1 MCKNL
6 RRRPIKKN
14 IYAVIIAGGRGE
26 RFWPKSRIRTPKQTL
41 KLMGKRSLIQETVSR
56 ISTIVPNDRIY
67 VITNKEQLGSIK
79 ADLPSIK
86 NIVSEPAAR
95 NTAAACGLAAMIIK
109 KRDPRATMIVLPSDH
124 LIKEK
129 DRFIDAL
136 LTGVEVAEA
145 SNGLVTIGV
154 KPTFPATGYGYLRI
168 DTSGQFRI
176 KRPGLK
182 AVVHRVMAF
191 VEKPS
196 LQNAVRFLREKRYYW
211 NSGMF
216 IWKATSILDA
226 IKENLPRLYLGLQL
240 LEPSIGRFSFNSRLK
255 QVYPNLEEI
264 SIDYGVLEKEKRI
277 FAVEGK
283 FYWDDL
289 GSWDSLA
296 RHLSTDSNGNFSIG
310 SHKAIETRDSVI
322 VSAQGVIGTIGVD
335 NIIVVR
341 DGDCVLVCR
350 RDLAQDVKKLIS
362 MMKDDKELKKYL

>member
-1 MCKNL
+1 M
-6 RRRPIKKN
+6 
-14 IYAVIIAGGRGE
+14 GR
-26 RFWPKSRIRTPKQTL
+26 
-41 KLMGKRSLIQETVSR
+41 RSLIQETVSR
-56 ISTIVPNDRIY
+56 IKSIVPNERIY
-67 VITNKEQLGSIK
+67 VITNKEQLTSIRS
-79 ADLPSIK
+79 DLPSIK
-86 NIVSEPAAR
+86 NIIAEPAAK

-109 KRDPRATMIVLPSDH
+109 KIDPQATMIVLPSDH
-124 LIKEK
+124 FIKENRK
-129 DRFIDAL
+129 FIDAIM
-136 LTGVEVAEA
+136 TGVKVAEA

-176 KRPGLK
+176 KGPGLK
-182 AVVHRVMAF
+182 ANVHRVLAF

-196 LQNAVRFLREKRYYW
+196 LANAVKFIKEKRYYW

-240 LEPSIGRFSFNSRLK
+240 LEPSIGHLNFHGKLNS
-255 QVYPNLEEI
+255 VYLNLDEV
-264 SIDYGVLEKEKRI
+264 SIDYGVLEKEQRI

-296 RHLSTDSNGNFSIG
+296 RHLVTDKDGNFAIG
-310 SHKAIETRDSVI
+310 SHKKIDTRDSLI
-322 VSAQGVIGTIGVD
+322 VSEQGIIGTIGVS

-341 DGDCVLVCR
+341 EGDCVLVCS
-350 RDLAQDVKKLIS
+350 RDRAQDVKRLVGLI
-362 MMKDDKELKKYL
+362 KEKKELKKYL

>member
-1 MCKNL
+1 M
-6 RRRPIKKN
+6 
-14 IYAVIIAGGRGE
+14 GR
-26 RFWPKSRIRTPKQTL
+26 
-41 KLMGKRSLIQETVSR
+41 RSLIQETVSR
-56 ISTIVPNDRIY
+56 IRSIVPNERIY
-67 VITNKEQLGSIK
+67 VITNKEQLASIK
-79 ADLPSIK
+79 ADLPFIK
-86 NIVSEPAAR
+86 NIIAEPAAR

-109 KRDPRATMIVLPSDH
+109 KKDPQATMIVLPSDH
-124 LIKEK
+124 LIKENDK
-129 DRFIDAL
+129 FIGAL
-136 LTGVEVAEA
+136 LTGVKVAEA

-176 KRPGLK
+176 KGPGLK
-182 AVVHRVMAF
+182 AKVHRVLAF

-196 LQNAVRFLREKRYYW
+196 LPNAVRFLKQKRYYW

-240 LEPSIGRFSFNSRLK
+240 IEPSIGRFSFNGKLNS
-255 QVYPNLEEI
+255 VYPNLEEI

-296 RHLSTDSNGNFSIG
+296 RHLETDTDGNFAIG
-310 SHKAIETRDSVI
+310 SHREIDTKDSVI
-322 VSAQGVIGTIGVD
+322 VSEQGIIATIGVS

-341 DGDCVLVCR
+341 EGDCVLVCDR
-350 RDLAQDVKKLIS
+350 ERAQDVKRLVGL
-362 MMKDDKELKKYL
+362 MKQKKELKRYL

>member
-1 MCKNL
+1 
-6 RRRPIKKN
+6 
-14 IYAVIIAGGRGE
+14 
-26 RFWPKSRIRTPKQTL
+26 
-41 KLMGKRSLIQETVSR
+41 MGKRSLIQETVDR
-56 ISTIVPNDRIY
+56 IGSIVPNERIY

-86 NIVSEPAAR
+86 NIIAEPAAK

-109 KRDPRATMIVLPSDH
+109 KLDSQATMIVLPSDH

-129 DRFIDAL
+129 DKFIDAL
-136 LTGVEVAEA
+136 LTGVKVAEA

-176 KRPGLK
+176 KGPGLK
-182 AVVHRVMAF
+182 AKVHRVMAF

-196 LQNAVRFLREKRYYW
+196 LPNAVKFLKEKRYYW

-240 LEPSIGRFSFNSRLK
+240 LEPSIGRFSFYGKLNN
-255 QVYPNLEEI
+255 VYPNLEEI

-296 RHLSTDSNGNFSIG
+296 RHLTTDKDGNFAIG
-310 SHKAIETRDSVI
+310 SHKEIDTKDSVI
-322 VSAQGVIGTIGVD
+322 VSEQGIIGTIGVSD
-335 NIIVVR
+335 IIVVR
-341 DGDCVLVCR
+341 DGDCVLVCS
-350 RDLAQDVKKLIS
+350 RDRAQDVKRLVGL
-362 MMKDDKELKKYL
+362 MKDNKDLKKYL

>member
-1 MCKNL
+1 
-6 RRRPIKKN
+6 
-14 IYAVIIAGGRGE
+14 
-26 RFWPKSRIRTPKQTL
+26 
-41 KLMGKRSLIQETVSR
+41 
-56 ISTIVPNDRIY
+56 
-67 VITNKEQLGSIK
+67 SIK

-86 NIVSEPAAR
+86 NIIAEPASK

-109 KRDPRATMIVLPSDH
+109 KLDPQATMIVLPSDH

-129 DRFIDAL
+129 DKFIDAP
-136 LTGVEVAEA
+136 LTGVKVAEA

-176 KRPGLK
+176 KGPGLK
-182 AVVHRVMAF
+182 AKVHRVMAF
-191 VEKPS
+191 VEKPN
-196 LQNAVRFLREKRYYW
+196 LRNAMKFLKEKRYYW
-211 NSGMF
+211 NGGIF

-240 LEPSIGRFSFNSRLK
+240 LEPSIGHFGFYGQLNS
-255 QVYPNLEEI
+255 VYPNLEEI

-296 RHLSTDSNGNFSIG
+296 RHLTTDKDGNFTIG
-310 SHKAIETRDSVI
+310 SHKEIDTKNSVI
-322 VSAQGVIGTIGVD
+322 VSSQGIIGTIGVSD
-335 NIIVVR
+335 IIVVR
-341 DGDCVLVCR
+341 DGDCVLVCS
-350 RDLAQDVKKLIS
+350 RDRAQDVKRLVGL
-362 MMKDDKELKKYL
+362 MKSDKDLKRCL

>member
-1 MCKNL
+1 M
-6 RRRPIKKN
+6 
-14 IYAVIIAGGRGE
+14 GR
-26 RFWPKSRIRTPKQTL
+26 
-41 KLMGKRSLIQETVSR
+41 RSLIQETVSR
-56 ISTIVPNDRIY
+56 INAIVPNDRIY

-86 NIVSEPAAR
+86 NIIAEPAAR
-95 NTAAACGLAAMIIK
+95 NTAAACGLAAMLIK
-109 KRDPRATMIVLPSDH
+109 KRDPRAAMIVLPSDH

-129 DRFIDAL
+129 EKFIDAL
-136 LTGVEVAEA
+136 LTGVQVAEA

-176 KRPGLK
+176 KGPGLK

-196 LQNAVRFLREKRYYW
+196 LPNAVKYIKEKTYYL
-211 NSGMF
+211 NSSMF

-240 LEPSIGRFSFNSRLK
+240 LEPSIGRLNFNGRLK
-255 QVYPNLEEI
+255 EVYPKLEEI

-296 RHLSTDSNGNFSIG
+296 RHLSTDANGNFSIG
-310 SHKAIETRDSVI
+310 LHKSVETKDSVI
-322 VSAQGVIGTIGVD
+322 VSSQGVIGTVGLNNV
-335 NIIVVR
+335 IVVR

-350 RDLAQDVKKLIS
+350 RDLAQDVKKIVSL
-362 MMKDDKELKKYL
+362 MKEEKELNKYL